1 MGEGTHAAPDGS
13 PLTQL
18 DLLWLL
24 FLAYSMCGWVIESTY
39 CSLHVG
45 RPINRGFLNGPY
57 IPIYGCGAMIAALGL
72 SGLDRLGMVF
82 CAGGL
87 ASCGLEYVTSWAM
100 ERAYHARWWDYS
112 DKPLNINGRVWIGGF
127 AEFGACCVAVVL
139 VNPYLLDALEGLP
152 HPLLKLV
159 GAASL
164 ALFATD
170 AAITVTGM
178 AGLRQKM
185 DYLREESLL
194 RLASLREGL
203 PALTTPDMDELIRG
217 RIRAYVEGAA
227 ARVHATTR
235 QLSPLP
241 SLREAARWPSLPSL
255 DELAR
260 TFAGMLSDQERRVLR
275 AFPQARLSDYRR
287 LLEEVRERL
296 TR

>member
-1 MGEGTHAAPDGS
+1 M
-13 PLTQL
+13 
-18 DLLWLL
+18 
-24 FLAYSMCGWVIESTY
+24 
-39 CSLHVG
+39 
-45 RPINRGFLNGPY
+45 R
-57 IPIYGCGAMIAALGL
+57 
-72 SGLDRLGMVF
+72 
-82 CAGGL
+82 AGGTTPTSPSTSTG
-87 ASCGLEYVTSWAM
+87 ASGSAASPSSVPAAWPWCWSTHTCWT
-100 ERAYHARWWDYS
+100 
-112 DKPLNINGRVWIGGF
+112 P
-127 AEFGACCVAVVL
+127 
-139 VNPYLLDALEGLP
+139 EGLP